1 MIVEPIQGNG
11 GMIMPTRTYFR
22 DVKALLERY
31 GVLLI
36 ADEIQTGFGR
46 TGKMFA
52 MEHFDVVPDII
63 SMAKALGNGIPV
75 AAFATT
81 DEIALALNR
90 PSASTFGGIR
100 YLLQQPWLCLI
111 IFEMNG
117 FLNARYSSENN

>member
-1 MIVEPIQGNG
+1 
-11 GMIMPTRTYFR
+11 
-22 DVKALLERY
+22 
-31 GVLLI
+31 
-36 ADEIQTGFGR
+36 
-46 TGKMFA
+46 MFA

-100 YLLQQPWLCLI
+100 YLLQRRWLCLI

-117 FLNARYSSENN
+117 FLNARYSSEND